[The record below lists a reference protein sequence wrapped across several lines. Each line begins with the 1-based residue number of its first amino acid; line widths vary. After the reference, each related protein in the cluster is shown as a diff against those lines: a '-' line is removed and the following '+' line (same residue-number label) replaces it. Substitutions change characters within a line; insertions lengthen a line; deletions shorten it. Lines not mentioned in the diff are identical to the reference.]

1 MNDAHYFGQ
10 GRLIMTSYKS
20 FEDTKP
26 VTPVTSVKTDKKEK
40 DNDNKKDSVLYKLF
54 SYPLYNRSILR
65 YKL

>member
-26 VTPVTSVKTDKKEK
+26 VTPAKTDKKEK

>member
-1 MNDAHYFGQ
+1 MNDTHYFGQ

-20 FEDTKP
+20 FEDTK
-26 VTPVTSVKTDKKEK
+26 PVTSVKTDKKEK